1 MLMHPLVGP
10 NHDLVRRDA
19 SAESLS
25 LSVTKSVTA
34 ILGQYQLALVCAAC
48 EGVGQTLVHVRPPA
62 TSPFDRSGA
71 TGIFVPV
78 CFEVRTFLPGLVYLV
93 PPFKVAS
100 AGPGALPALVG
111 HVLVLAY
118 AVLNEL
124 R

>member
-1 MLMHPLVGP
+1 MLISNSHYKSS
-10 NHDLVRRDA
+10 DIQ
-19 SAESLS
+19 AELRSGS
-25 LSVTKSVTA
+25 FKS
-34 ILGQYQLALVCAAC
+34 GQFDLALVCAAC
-48 EGVGQTLVHVRPPA
+48 EGVAQTFVHVRAPA
-62 TSPFDRSGA
+62 TSPFERSSA
-71 TGIFVPV
+71 TGIFVRV
-78 CFEVRTFLPGLVYLV
+78 FFEVRTFLPGLVYLA